1 MFIGVSTGMK
11 IKRAVVISVCTS
23 IFCVVLVAP
32 AQSIAE
38 DRPRQTSPNTSEV
51 DKAIKEKSEFAKPS
65 ISPRQTPPDTTAVEK
80 AIKEK
85 LRSAK

>member
-1 MFIGVSTGMK
+1 MK
-11 IKRAVVISVCTS
+11 IERAVVISVCTW
-23 IFCVVLVAP
+23 IFCVALGAV
-32 AQSIAE
+32 QSIAE
-38 DRPRQTSPNTSEV
+38 DRPRQTSPDTSKV

-65 ISPRQTPPDTTAVEK
+65 ISPRQTSPDTTAVDK